1 MKNRKSKTAL
11 SKRFPRLNT
20 TLKAIQNLTRSQW
33 AKVGQIALI
42 LVGFGLGLLAM
53 IGQNLPSLFGCIV
66 ALGGAFVLERYR
78 N

>member
-1 MKNRKSKTAL
+1 MKRTKSKTAL
-11 SKRFPRLNT
+11 SKAFSRLNT

-33 AKVGQIALI
+33 AKVGQVALI
-42 LVGFGLGLLAM
+42 VVGFGFGLLSM

-66 ALGGAFVLERYR
+66 AVSGAFVLERYR